1 MTDRP
6 RDALQTLQELPR
18 AAVVA
23 QWLSTSLATESA
35 GVGLFSSVLNPIL
48 LGDETLL
55 ILLLKI
61 CLAVQLEGKEAEL
74 AEIEKKTKTLQLP

>member
-6 RDALQTLQELPR
+6 RDALQTLQQLPR

-35 GVGLFSSVLNPIL
+35 GVGLFSSILNPIL
-48 LGDETLL
+48 HGDETLL

-61 CLAVQLEGKEAEL
+61 CLAVQLEGKEA
-74 AEIEKKTKTLQLP
+74 